1 MLIIIKRRLLG
12 GAVVKNLPVDAEDM
26 SFIPGSGRSPEGGN
40 DIHSSIFSKNC
51 HFGCF
56 SLFFILIGSKE
67 QNSLK

>member
-40 DIHSSIFSKNC
+40 DIHSSIFFLGISWTEEP
-51 HFGCF
+51 GCLE
-56 SLFFILIGSKE
+56 SMESQG
-67 QNSLK
+67 QT